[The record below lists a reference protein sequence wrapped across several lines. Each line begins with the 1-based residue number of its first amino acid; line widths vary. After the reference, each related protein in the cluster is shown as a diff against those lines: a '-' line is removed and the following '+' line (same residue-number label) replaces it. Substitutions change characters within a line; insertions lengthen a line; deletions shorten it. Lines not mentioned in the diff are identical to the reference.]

1 MSQGPAPAAASSVL
15 FEDSAQPAS
24 NVGLLDAGLGD
35 SLGSG
40 YSSAMPESQL
50 WRAGGSVGWQLLP
63 HGLMYPSY
71 LAGPREPR
79 FGSQWVYITGD
90 KWYWDAMLG
99 GRVGMLRFGSFDS
112 AWPEGWQLD
121 VAGGA
126 FPRLS
131 LEEHRDLVSVD
142 FRIGVP
148 LTLRR
153 GRWEWKFAYYHLS
166 SHLGDEYLLNHPRPR
181 FNYVREALLWAVAW
195 RPWPD
200 LRLYAE
206 ADYAFYT
213 DGGAEPWAF
222 QFGADYSPT
231 TPAGIRGAPF
241 VAVNG
246 HLREENDFGGNVTL
260 QTGWQWRASSG
271 HLLRC
276 GFHYLNGMSP
286 QYQFFNEHEE
296 QIGVGL
302 WYEY

>member
-90 KWYWDAMLG
+90 KSYWDAMLG